1 MIMHLSISKN
11 KVMVAAFAAIL
22 APVNAAQASTLT
34 YESTV
39 DFKKTNFETQIS
51 LPKFDSSLGNL
62 ESVLFELSA
71 NVQGSVE
78 LENRDAQ
85 AALVTGNLAAEIG
98 LKKPDNSLLLVA
110 LPTASVEQK
119 LNKYDGKLDFDGT
132 SGVKL
137 TDISNTKEE
146 SALLTIPNDFTPF
159 VCDGSFN
166 LLVEAIGNSTAT
178 GAGNLLAGF
187 ETYAGATVAVSYTYA
202 KKDEPTPR
210 KKVPE
215 SSVPTTILI
224 GLAATM
230 VLTKSKIRFI

>member
-1 MIMHLSISKN
+1 MHLSISKN

-22 APVNAAQASTLT
+22 APINAAQATTLT

-39 DFKKTNFETQIS
+39 DLEKTNFEKQIS
-51 LPKFDSSLGNL
+51 LPQFDSSLGDL
-62 ESVLFELSA
+62 ESVLFELSG

-98 LKKPDNSLLLVA
+98 LKRPDDSLLLVA

-132 SGVKL
+132 SGVTL
-137 TDISNTKEE
+137 TDISNTKKE
-146 SALLTIPNDFTPF
+146 SKSLTIPDNFTPF
-159 VCDGSFN
+159 IGDGSFN
-166 LLVEAIGNSTAT
+166 LLIEAIGNSTAT

-202 KKDEPTPR
+202 KKEEPKR
-210 KKVPE
+210 RKVPE
-215 SSVPTTILI
+215 SGVPATIFV

-230 VLTKSKIRFI
+230 VLTKSKVRFI

>member
-1 MIMHLSISKN
+1 MHLSISKN

-22 APVNAAQASTLT
+22 APINAAQATTLT

-39 DFKKTNFETQIS
+39 DLEKTNFEKQIS
-51 LPKFDSSLGNL
+51 LPKFDSSLGDL
-62 ESVLFELSA
+62 ESVLFELSG

-98 LKKPDNSLLLVA
+98 LKRPDDSLLLVA

-132 SGVKL
+132 SGVTL
-137 TDISNTKEE
+137 TDISNTKKE
-146 SALLTIPNDFTPF
+146 SKSLTIPDNFTPF
-159 VCDGSFN
+159 IGDGSFN

-202 KKDEPTPR
+202 KKEEPKR
-210 KKVPE
+210 RKVPE
-215 SSVPTTILI
+215 SGVPATIFV

-230 VLTKSKIRFI
+230 VLTKSKVRFI

>member
-1 MIMHLSISKN
+1 MHLSISKN

-22 APVNAAQASTLT
+22 APINAAQASTLT
-34 YESTV
+34 YKSTV
-39 DFKKTNFETQIS
+39 DLEKTNFEKQIF

-62 ESVLFELSA
+62 ESVLFELNA

-119 LNKYDGKLDFDGT
+119 LNKYDGTLDFDGT

-159 VCDGSFN
+159 VGDGSFN
-166 LLVEAIGNSTAT
+166 LLVEAIGNSKAT

-215 SSVPTTILI
+215 SGVSATILI

-230 VLTKSKIRFI
+230 VLTKSKIRFF

>member
-22 APVNAAQASTLT
+22 APINAAQASTLT

-39 DFKKTNFETQIS
+39 DLEKTNFEKQIS

-159 VCDGSFN
+159 VGDGSFN

-215 SSVPTTILI
+215 SGVSATILI

-230 VLTKSKIRFI
+230 VLTKSKIRFT

>member
-1 MIMHLSISKN
+1 MHLSISKN

-22 APVNAAQASTLT
+22 APINAAQATTLT

-39 DFKKTNFETQIS
+39 DLEKTNFEKQIS
-51 LPKFDSSLGNL
+51 LPKFDSSLGDL
-62 ESVLFELSA
+62 ESVLFELSG

-98 LKKPDNSLLLVA
+98 LKRPDDSLLLVA

-132 SGVKL
+132 SGVTL
-137 TDISNTKEE
+137 TDISNTKKE
-146 SALLTIPNDFTPF
+146 SKSLTIPDNFTPF
-159 VCDGSFN
+159 IGDGSFN
-166 LLVEAIGNSTAT
+166 LLIEAIGNSTAT

-202 KKDEPTPR
+202 KKEEPKR
-210 KKVPE
+210 RKVPE
-215 SSVPTTILI
+215 SGVPGTIFV

-230 VLTKSKIRFI
+230 VLTKSKVRFI

>member
-1 MIMHLSISKN
+1 
-11 KVMVAAFAAIL
+11 MVAAFAAIL
-22 APVNAAQASTLT
+22 APINAAQATTLT

-39 DFKKTNFETQIS
+39 DLEKTNFEKQIS
-51 LPKFDSSLGNL
+51 LPKFDSSLGDL
-62 ESVLFELSA
+62 ESVLFELSG

-98 LKKPDNSLLLVA
+98 LKRPDDSLLLVA

-132 SGVKL
+132 SGVTL
-137 TDISNTKEE
+137 TDISNTKKE
-146 SALLTIPNDFTPF
+146 SKSLTIPDNFTPF
-159 VCDGSFN
+159 IGDGSFN

-202 KKDEPTPR
+202 KKEEPKR
-210 KKVPE
+210 RKVPE
-215 SSVPTTILI
+215 SGVPATIFV

-230 VLTKSKIRFI
+230 VLTKSKVRFI

>member
-1 MIMHLSISKN
+1 MHLSISKN

-22 APVNAAQASTLT
+22 APINAAQATTLT

-39 DFKKTNFETQIS
+39 DLEKTNFEKQIS
-51 LPKFDSSLGNL
+51 LPQFDSSLGDL
-62 ESVLFELSA
+62 ESVLFELSG

-98 LKKPDNSLLLVA
+98 LKRPDDSLLLVA

-132 SGVKL
+132 SGVTL
-137 TDISNTKEE
+137 TDISNTKKE
-146 SALLTIPNDFTPF
+146 SKSLTIPDNFTPF
-159 VCDGSFN
+159 IGDGSFN

-202 KKDEPTPR
+202 KKEEPKR
-210 KKVPE
+210 RKVPE
-215 SSVPTTILI
+215 SGVPATIFV

-230 VLTKSKIRFI
+230 VLTKSKVRFI

>member
-1 MIMHLSISKN
+1 MHLSISKN

-22 APVNAAQASTLT
+22 APITAAQASTLT
-34 YESTV
+34 YESAV
-39 DFKKTNFETQIS
+39 DLEKTNFETQIS

-119 LNKYDGKLDFDGT
+119 LNKYDGTLDFDGT

-159 VCDGSFN
+159 VGDGSFN

-210 KKVPE
+210 KKVPD
-215 SSVPTTILI
+215 SGVSVTILI

-230 VLTKSKIRFI
+230 VLTKSKIRFS

>member
-1 MIMHLSISKN
+1 MHLSISKN

-22 APVNAAQASTLT
+22 APITAAQASTLT

-39 DFKKTNFETQIS
+39 DLEKTNFETQIS

-119 LNKYDGKLDFDGT
+119 LNKYDGTLDFDGT

-159 VCDGSFN
+159 VGDGSFN

-210 KKVPE
+210 KKVPD
-215 SSVPTTILI
+215 SGVSVTILI

-230 VLTKSKIRFI
+230 VLTKSKIRFS

>member
-22 APVNAAQASTLT
+22 APITAAQASTLT
-34 YESTV
+34 YESAV
-39 DFKKTNFETQIS
+39 DLEKTNFETQIS

-119 LNKYDGKLDFDGT
+119 LNKYDGTLDFDGT

-159 VCDGSFN
+159 VGDGSFN

-210 KKVPE
+210 KKVPD
-215 SSVPTTILI
+215 SGVSVTILI

-230 VLTKSKIRFI
+230 VLTKSKIRFS

>member
-1 MIMHLSISKN
+1 MHLSISKN

-22 APVNAAQASTLT
+22 APINAAQASTLT
-34 YESTV
+34 YTSTV
-39 DFKKTNFETQIS
+39 DLEKTNFEKQIF

-119 LNKYDGKLDFDGT
+119 LNKYDGTLDFDGT

-146 SALLTIPNDFTPF
+146 STLLTIPNDFTPF
-159 VCDGSFN
+159 VGDGSFN

-202 KKDEPTPR
+202 KKDEPKAL
-210 KKVPE
+210 KKALKK
-215 SSVPTTILI
+215 IL
-224 GLAATM
+224 
-230 VLTKSKIRFI
+230 

>member
-1 MIMHLSISKN
+1 MHLSISKN

-22 APVNAAQASTLT
+22 APINAAQASTLT
-34 YESTV
+34 YKSTV
-39 DFKKTNFETQIS
+39 DLEKTNFEKQIS
-51 LPKFDSSLGNL
+51 LPKFDSSLGDL

-98 LKKPDNSLLLVA
+98 LKRPDNSLLLVA

-119 LNKYDGKLDFDGT
+119 LNKYDGILDFQGD

-137 TDISNTKEE
+137 TDISNTQEE
-146 SALLTIPNDFTPF
+146 SKLLTIPNDFRPF
-159 VCDGSFN
+159 IGDGSFN

-202 KKDEPTPR
+202 KRDEPTPR
-210 KKVPE
+210 RKVPE
-215 SSVPTTILI
+215 SGLPATILI